1 MTDASILE
9 GHEAPVSVLA
19 YKSHHMKRSA
29 SNVLYTESFAMSDG
43 LAFGE
48 WMASWIGLARDL
60 NYDLRQRDTFS
71 RDIQL
76 QAIMSEPT
84 SDLPQLLAVSDSKSL
99 FDKLVVEQFTNAE
112 NVQLWKLP
120 LSATACEV
128 LEPNHAGYRTS

>member
-1 MTDASILE
+1 MISSTFPNPTVQDLLDMNALFRRLKKDAVTITIFPIPLARLTGLMFTDASLANRSDCATQCAYVACMTDASILD

-60 NYDLRQRDTFS
+60 NYDLRQRDT
-71 RDIQL
+71 L
-76 QAIMSEPT
+76 
-84 SDLPQLLAVSDSKSL
+84 
-99 FDKLVVEQFTNAE
+99 N
-112 NVQLWKLP
+112 
-120 LSATACEV
+120 
-128 LEPNHAGYRTS
+128 